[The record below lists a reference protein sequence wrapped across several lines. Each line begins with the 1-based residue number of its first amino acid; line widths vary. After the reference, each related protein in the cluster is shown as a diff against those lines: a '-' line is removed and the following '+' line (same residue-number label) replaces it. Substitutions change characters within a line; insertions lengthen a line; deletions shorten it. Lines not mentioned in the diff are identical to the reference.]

1 MDIPEQPSAEMQ
13 QTSTSPPENAQEAGT
28 TNNNPSA
35 WNPSSSHWEERQLT
49 PWCLSTLTERF
60 TAAKL
65 SLLEGSAELMFFNV
79 SVKGEASLSL
89 RKNRKMLFF
98 DLSAEADWTA
108 TARDKD
114 GRFLADSRGHMT
126 LKEFSSD
133 DDDCRITF
141 SGDGKVPP
149 QHRIDNAAKKEGPL
163 QVTEL
168 LKQFVQEMRSKA

>member
-1 MDIPEQPSAEMQ
+1 MQYAIRIVNVLFPPAPAAASEHPFVDMLRLRTLCVLVTPVAGGGNDQQQPFSLE
-13 QTSTSPPENAQEAGT
+13 SE
-28 TNNNPSA
+28 
-35 WNPSSSHWEERQLT
+35 L
-49 PWCLSTLTERF
+49 
-60 TAAKL
+60 L
-65 SLLEGSAELMFFNV
+65 SL
-79 SVKGEASLSL
+79 ASLSL